1 MMRWI
6 IGSSIKF
13 RVLVVALAMGLMVV
27 GFGQLRDSPV
37 DVFPE
42 FAPPRVEVQTAC
54 LGLSAAEVEGLITVP
69 LEQALQGVAGLQ
81 ELRSKSVSQ
90 LSQVELIFKPGTDLL
105 KARQLV
111 QERVATVTPTLP
123 SWSTPPVI
131 IQPLSATSRIMKIGI
146 SSQDRT
152 LIEQSMLAFWNIRA
166 KLLQVPGVANVAIWG
181 QRKQMLHVQVD
192 PERLR
197 ANDVSLNKV
206 MAVTADA
213 LDAGLL
219 KYTGGAVVGTGGFI
233 DTPNQQL
240 GVQHVLPITTPEE
253 LARVLVERKDGKD
266 IRLADV
272 ANVVIDHQ
280 PLIGDAVINDGPG
293 LMLIV
298 EKLPWGNTLE
308 VTRAVEAAIAEIKP
322 GLAGI
327 EIDTTI
333 FRPATFIEL
342 AIGNLTMAL
351 LLGCLLVLLV
361 IGAFLFEWRTALIS
375 IAAIPLSL
383 VAAWLV
389 LSWRGVT
396 VNTMILAG
404 FVIAVGV
411 VVDDA
416 IIDIENIVRRIREH
430 RRAGS
435 DKSLAAIILEASV
448 EVRAPILYATLII
461 VAAVAPIFFLTGLT
475 GSFFQPL
482 ALAYTLAVLAS
493 LLVAMTVTPALAL
506 ILLRG
511 VPLERRDPP
520 LTRWLQ
526 AGYQGILSKLVGW
539 PRFAGALMVA
549 VVIAGI
555 AILPALG
562 NSMLPNFKERDF
574 LMHWVTEPS
583 TSHPEMV
590 RITTAASKELRAVPG
605 VRNFGAHIGQA
616 VNADEP
622 VGINFTEN
630 WVSVDPEADYEATV
644 KQIESVVD
652 GYPGLR
658 RDVQTYLKERIRE
671 VLSGAGDAIV
681 VRLYGDDL
689 DALRVKADEVKKIL
703 GGIDGVV
710 DEHVALQ
717 VNVPQ
722 IDVQVKL
729 AEAEKHGLKPGDVR
743 RAVAALMATEEVGDL
758 YQRGRI
764 YDVRLWS
771 TPETRHDVTSLR
783 NLPLDT
789 PNGGR
794 VLLGE
799 VADVAIK
806 ATPNLI
812 THDAGSRKLDVGAN
826 VQGRDLGSIVAE
838 LDEKLSKVDFP
849 TGYHAEVLGEYA
861 ERQAAEQSMVYLAVA
876 AGIAIL
882 ILLQVA
888 FGRWRLAILS
898 FVTLPSALVGGLL
911 AAYVGGGVIS
921 LGSLVGFFTVL
932 GIAARNGI
940 LMISHFQ
947 HLERHEGMTFGREL
961 VLRGAKE
968 RLAPIL
974 MTTLAAGLA
983 LVPMVVFGEIPGNEI
998 EHPMAVVILGGLF
1011 TSTLLNLFL
1020 MPALYLR
1027 FGQSSRNTGGTGS
1040 FRFRQRSPLPVEL
1053 HGNLPATP

>member
-6 IGSSIKF
+6 VGSSLKF
-13 RVLVVALAMGLMVV
+13 RVLIVALAAGMMFV
-27 GFGQLRDSPV
+27 GFGQLAKSPV

-54 LGLSAAEVEGLITVP
+54 IGLSATEVEGLITVP
-69 LEQALQGVAGLQ
+69 LEQALAGVPGLD
-81 ELRSKSVSQ
+81 ELRSRSVSQ
-90 LSQVELIFKPGTDLL
+90 LSQIEIIFKPGTDLL
-105 KARQLV
+105 EARQLV

-123 SWSTPPVI
+123 SWATPPVI

-146 SSQDRT
+146 SSKDRN
-152 LIEQSMLAFWNIRA
+152 LIEQSMIAFWNIRA
-166 KLLQVPGVANVAIWG
+166 KLLGVPGVANVAIWG
-181 QRKQMLHVQVD
+181 QRKQMLHVQID
-192 PERLR
+192 PNRMKQH
-197 ANDVSLNKV
+197 DVTLNKV
-206 MAVTADA
+206 MTVTSDA

-219 KYTGGAVVGTGGFI
+219 KYSGGAVVGTGGVI
-233 DTPNQQL
+233 ETPNQQL
-240 GVQHVLPITTPEE
+240 GVQHVLPITSPEE
-253 LARVLVERKDGKD
+253 LKQVLVEQKDGKN
-266 IRLADV
+266 IRLGDV
-272 ANVVIDHQ
+272 ADIVIDHQ
-280 PLIGDAVINDGPG
+280 PLSGDAVINDGPG

-308 VTRAVEAAIAEIKP
+308 VTRGVEAALAEIAP
-322 GLAGI
+322 GLTGI

-333 FRPATFIEL
+333 FRPATFIEMAIDNL
-342 AIGNLTMAL
+342 ALAL

-361 IGAFLFEWRTALIS
+361 IGAFLFEWRTALTSMI
-375 IAAIPLSL
+375 AIPLSL

-389 LSWRGVT
+389 LSWQGVT
-396 VNTMILAG
+396 INTMILAG

-416 IIDIENIVRRIREH
+416 IIDIENIVRRIRQH
-430 RRAGS
+430 RREGS
-435 DKSLAAIILEASV
+435 DKSLHKIILEASV

-461 VAAVAPIFFLTGLT
+461 VAASTPVFFLSGLT
-475 GSFFQPL
+475 GAFFQPL
-482 ALAYTLAVLAS
+482 ALSYTLAVLAS
-493 LLVAMTVTPALAL
+493 LVVAMTVTPALAL

-526 AGYQGILSKLVGW
+526 KGYGSMVARIVGRPKRAYALV
-539 PRFAGALMVA
+539 AA

-562 NSMLPNFKERDF
+562 NSLLPNFKERDF

-590 RITTAASKELRAVPG
+590 RITEASSRELRAVPG

-630 WVSVDPEADYEATV
+630 WISVDPGADYDATV
-644 KQIESVVD
+644 KRIEEVVN

-671 VLSGAGDAIV
+671 VLSGSGDAIV
-681 VRLYGDDL
+681 IRLYGDDL
-689 DALRVKADEVKKIL
+689 NLLRAKADEVKKIL
-703 GGIDGVV
+703 DGISGVV
-710 DEHVALQ
+710 DQHVALQ
-717 VNVPQ
+717 TNIPQ

-729 AEAEKHGLKPGDVR
+729 EEAQKYGLKPGDVR
-743 RAVAALMATEEVGDL
+743 RAVATLMATEEVGDL
-758 YQRGRI
+758 YQRGKI
-764 YDVRLWS
+764 FDVRLYS
-771 TPETRHDVTSLR
+771 TPGTRSDLSALR

-789 PNGGR
+789 AQGGT
-794 VLLGE
+794 VTLGE
-799 VADVAIK
+799 VADVSIK
-806 ATPNLI
+806 PTPNLI

-826 VQGRDLGSIVAE
+826 FAGRDLGSIITE
-838 LDEKLSKVDFP
+838 LEEKLSKLDFP

-861 ERQAAEQSMVYLAVA
+861 ERRAAEQTMLYLAIA
-876 AGIAIL
+876 AAIAIL
-882 ILLQVA
+882 VLLQVA
-888 FGRWRLAILS
+888 FGKWRLAIIS
-898 FVTLPSALVGGLL
+898 FITLPSALVGGIL

-947 HLERHEGMTFGREL
+947 HLEREEGVPFGVDL
-961 VLRGAKE
+961 VIRGARE

-983 LVPMVVFGEIPGNEI
+983 LVPMVVFGQIPGNEI

-1011 TSTLLNLFL
+1011 TSTLLNLFVV
-1020 MPALYLR
+1020 PALYLR
-1027 FGQSSRNTGGTGS
+1027 FGRSGGVAGVWQTPI
-1040 FRFRQRSPLPVEL
+1040 RQRRPLPAEE
-1053 HGNLPATP
+1053 PATSS